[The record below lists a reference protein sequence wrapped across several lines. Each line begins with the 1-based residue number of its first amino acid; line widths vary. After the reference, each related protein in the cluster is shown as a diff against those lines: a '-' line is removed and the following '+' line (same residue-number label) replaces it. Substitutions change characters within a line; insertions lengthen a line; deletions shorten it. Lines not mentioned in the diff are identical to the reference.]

1 MRKYV
6 HEMSRERVTL
16 HIETEREDDGR
27 WIAAVPELRGVMVH
41 GKSQEMRSGRFV
53 HWRFV

>member
-1 MRKYV
+1 
-6 HEMSRERVTL
+6 L

>member
-27 WIAAVPELRGVMVH
+27 WIAAVPELRGVMVY